1 MLAQPLEVSM
11 RRCAVACSLLSLAV
25 GFLAGCPD
33 RSIDKVIPAQG
44 RVEAKDIPVNI
55 NRDLDLLFLI
65 DDSPS
70 MKDKQNNLAANFDN
84 FITVLSSIPG
94 GLPNVHIGVVTSD
107 MGTKGGDGAV
117 GTAIPPIGNGGCSG
131 VGKNGDLQRFTAP
144 IGTDLFIADIAN
156 PTTGARMRNYPDTMQ
171 LKDVFSTMARGA
183 GATGCGFEQHLAAV
197 KQALQ
202 PNNPVNV
209 GFLRPDAYLGVI
221 IIADEDDCSLSS
233 PQLLTSD
240 TGTLGPRQSF
250 RCTRFGVSCDV
261 NGKTTDAMN
270 QVGTK
275 NQCHP
280 STDKTYLT
288 DVADYVS
295 FLKGL
300 KSDPRKVIVAGIM
313 GTLDKFEVEMRPPN
327 KGETPIPALAH
338 SCTYIGADI
347 DGDGKPDP
355 EVADPPVRLQFFL
368 DQFPNR
374 STFATICQQDLSGG
388 LRQIGDLLKTVIG
401 DPCIE
406 GNLADVDP
414 VTPGAQYDC
423 SVSYVV
429 NPTMANAQETIMG
442 ACGATI
448 GSDPCWHLVPDPTN
462 CGTTPTKLT
471 LKIENEDRLKAMGA
485 DVHVL
490 ANCVTE
496 SAQTN

>member
-1 MLAQPLEVSM
+1 M
-11 RRCAVACSLLSLAV
+11 RRRAVACSLLSLAV
-25 GFLAGCPD
+25 GLLAGCPD

-70 MKDKQNNLAANFDN
+70 MKDKQNNLAMNFGK
-84 FITVLSSIPG
+84 FIDVLGSIPG
-94 GLPNVHIGVVTSD
+94 GLPNVHIGVATSD
-107 MGTKGGDGAV
+107 MGTKGADDAMPGP
-117 GTAIPPIGNGGCSG
+117 AIPPLGAGGCSG

-144 IGTDLFIADIAN
+144 IGTSVFISDVADA
-156 PTTGARMRNYPDTMQ
+156 TGVRVRNYPNNMMLQ
-171 LKDVFSTMARGA
+171 DVFGAMARGA
-183 GATGCGFEQHLAAV
+183 GANGCGFEQHLAAM

-202 PNNPVNV
+202 RNNPVNA
-209 GFLRPDAYLGVI
+209 GFLRDDAYLGVI
-221 IIADEDDCSLSS
+221 IIADEDDCSLSHS
-233 PQLLTSD
+233 SLLSSD

-250 RCTRFGVSCDV
+250 RCTRFGVTCD
-261 NGKTTDAMN
+261 NGGKTTDAMN
-270 QVGTK
+270 QVGNKT
-275 NQCHP
+275 QCHP
-280 STDKTYLT
+280 SDDATYLSK
-288 DVADYVS
+288 VNDYVA

-300 KSDPRKVIVAGIM
+300 KTDPRKVIVAGIM
-313 GTLDKFEVEMRPPN
+313 GTLEKFEVEMRPPN
-327 KGETPIPALAH
+327 KTDSAIPALAH
-338 SCTYIGADI
+338 SCTYIGGDI

-406 GNLADVDP
+406 GRLADVDP
-414 VTPGAQYDC
+414 TTAGPQYDC
-423 SVSYVV
+423 SVSYIV
-429 NPTMANAQETIMG
+429 NPLVANAQETIMAQCGG
-442 ACGATI
+442 AI
-448 GSDPCWHLVPDPTN
+448 GSDPCWHLVPDTVNCKGPTQ
-462 CGTTPTKLT
+462 LT
-471 LKIENEDRLKAMGA
+471 LKIENEDKLKAMGT

-496 SAQTN
+496 SDPNQ